1 MLSNVTSRSGLREE
15 TIMAFVVAHRV
26 SGVTRL
32 RGRSMLRAGR
42 LLMER
47 LCAPR
52 TLTPQERANLYV
64 SRMPIAVVTASLGG
78 HPSDRADK

>member
-1 MLSNVTSRSGLREE
+1 MT
-15 TIMAFVVAHRV
+15 FVVAHRH
-26 SGVTRL
+26 SGFTSL

-42 LLMER
+42 LLMSRWCAR
-47 LCAPR
+47 L

-78 HPSDRADK
+78 HPSDSAGNHR